1 MSRKSL
7 DQTLRYIHRVNRAQT
22 PGEVCAALLE
32 TLSEYGFEHVLAG
45 TIPVPGSSKKQ
56 QEANV
61 LLHRWPME
69 WWDRYFSRG
78 YLFVDPAIKQVLS
91 GLNAFLWSELTP
103 LCRDNPDAVRVMNE
117 ASDFRLRA
125 GFTVPLYTLD
135 GEVAGF
141 SFAGERIEMPPE
153 RRGMLQLIATFALGR
168 TLILEEPPREP
179 LSQRER
185 DVLRWA
191 AEGKSEWEIGAI
203 LGVSEHMADKAMRS
217 IRMKLRTTSRTHAV
231 AKAIRLG
238 LID

>member
-1 MSRKSL
+1 MSRKAL
-7 DQTLRYIHRVNRAQT
+7 DQTLRYLQQVNRAQT
-22 PGEVCAALLE
+22 PAEVCAVLLN
-32 TLSEYGFEHVLAG
+32 TLAEYGFEHILAG

-61 LLHRWPME
+61 LLHQWPQE
-69 WWDRYFSRG
+69 WWDRYFSLG
-78 YLFVDPAIKQVLS
+78 YLFVDPAIKRVLS
-91 GLNAFLWSELTP
+91 GLNPFLWSELTP
-103 LCRDNPDAVRVMNE
+103 LCRENPEAVRVMNE

-141 SFAGERIEMPPE
+141 SFAGERVELPPE
-153 RRGMLQLIATFALGR
+153 SRGMLQLMATFALGR
-168 TLILEEPPREP
+168 TLILEEPPKEP

-191 AEGKSEWEIGAI
+191 AEGKSEWEIGTI
-203 LGVSEHMADKAMRS
+203 LGVSEHTADKVMRS
-217 IRMKLRTTSRTHAV
+217 IRTKLRTASRTHAV

>member
-1 MSRKSL
+1 MSRKAL
-7 DQTLRYIHRVNRAQT
+7 DQTLRYIHKVNRAQT
-22 PGEVCAALLE
+22 PTEVCSALLE
-32 TLSEYGFEHVLAG
+32 TVAEFGFEQILAG
-45 TIPVPGSSKKQ
+45 TIPIPGSSKKQ
-56 QEANV
+56 QEAHV
-61 LLHRWPME
+61 LLHRWPQE

-91 GLNAFLWSELTP
+91 GFDPFLWSELTP
-103 LCRDNPDAVRVMNE
+103 MCRGDPAAVRVMNE
-117 ASDFRLRA
+117 AGDFRLRA

-141 SFAGERIEMPPE
+141 SLAGERVELPPE
-153 RRGMLQLIATFALGR
+153 KRGMIQLIATFALGR
-168 TLILEEPPREP
+168 ILILEEPPKEP

-217 IRMKLRTTSRTHAV
+217 IRVKLRTASRTHAV